1 MSGINVNN
9 LKKNHLSYC
18 CSLCIAQ
25 DCVNISFCVFDCNN
39 FYSDVMKAILK
50 IKNIINLRITIC
62 CLIGVNSLRFRANP
76 NYLICMSMYIVF
88 PFLSDVHSNE
98 FEKSCPLFHLNQM
111 IKEHSVWKF
120 IIPNVSCLFFFEW
133 EAIRNHYII
142 AQNSFQIFTKNCSIY
157 FAILFP

>member
-1 MSGINVNN
+1 
-9 LKKNHLSYC
+9 
-18 CSLCIAQ
+18 
-25 DCVNISFCVFDCNN
+25 
-39 FYSDVMKAILK
+39 MKAILK

-62 CLIGVNSLRFRANP
+62 CLIGVHSLRFRANP

-142 AQNSFQIFTKNCSIY
+142 AYRIPSKSLPRIVLSTSPFYFLEMLMKAKLQLKPATVGPNDIYIQILLSMCYQQHKITIMSVYN
-157 FAILFP
+157 